1 MHQPLLLAWERS
13 HCLGIC
19 PLPMPWGRVWVD
31 FLLAQ
36 KRAPLLLLHP
46 TLYPLPPLLPPP
58 RQ

>member
-1 MHQPLLLAWERS
+1 MHQPLLLAWEPS
-13 HCLGIC
+13 PYLGIC

-36 KRAPLLLLHP
+36 KRAPLLLPRP
-46 TLYPLPPLLPPP
+46 TLCPLPPPLPPP